1 MKRTYVLFGILLILI
16 GSILSGPV
24 LGDNSQ
30 EELSIDLK
38 VLIVVL
44 GTANLCFEEN
54 EIYGFAT
61 FGYTNGESFMFERYT
76 INFEGIPFFIHK
88 GIGFTFCIYN
98 SSDE

>member
-1 MKRTYVLFGILLILI
+1 MKRIYGVFGIVLILT
-16 GSILSGPV
+16 GLILTAPV
-24 LGDNSQ
+24 LGDNEQ

-76 INFEGIPFFIHK
+76 INFEGVPFFIHK

-98 SSDE
+98 LSDE